1 LRGGLIDSSDIAHI
15 SSEAHRAES
24 KTALVFGDLV
34 LSKTAYP
41 AASFVNLD
49 RCNVSQDTIAVRLS
63 GEGKK
68 EFSSAYI
75 GAFLNCR
82 YGVAFMGRHFQGNVQ
97 AHLSL
102 PDGKKIAVPKFSPLF
117 QETVD
122 EAVLG
127 ADTKLNAALRELE
140 RATSV
145 LDATL
150 GFSDWHPPEPLT
162 YTRSAS
168 EVLSLGRMDAQH
180 FQPKYAA
187 LISKMREH
195 GEVIRLG
202 DVLAFCDR
210 GRQPNYSEI
219 GLPVVNSRH
228 VRVGEVVVGEGNRL
242 ALEEAGQLG
251 LPEEKRLTI
260 RNGDVLMNGTGVGTL
275 GRCAPYLHEGKA
287 LPDNH
292 VTILRMNAD
301 AHPILYLLP
310 FN

>member
-1 LRGGLIDSSDIAHI
+1 LQ
-15 SSEAHRAES
+15 E
-24 KTALVFGDLV
+24 
-34 LSKTAYP
+34 
-41 AASFVNLD
+41 
-49 RCNVSQDTIAVRLS
+49 
-63 GEGKK
+63 
-68 EFSSAYI
+68 I
-75 GAFLNCR
+75 G
-82 YGVAFMGRHFQGNVQ
+82 
-97 AHLSL
+97 
-102 PDGKKIAVPKFSPLF
+102 
-117 QETVD
+117 
-122 EAVLG
+122 
-127 ADTKLNAALRELE
+127 
-140 RATSV
+140 RATAV
-145 LDATL
+145 LDAAL
-150 GFSDWHPPEPLT
+150 GFSNWHPPEPLT

-228 VRVGEVVVGEGNRL
+228 VRVGEVVVGEENRL

-301 AHPILYLLP
+301 AHLDPVFLAVQLNSIVGQMQVEQHFKGSSGQIELYPSEIREFRIWRASNDVQAEIRACIEYAHTARREAKALLDRAKRAVEIAIEESEAAALA
-310 FN
+310 FLQSL